1 MQYNGALANI
11 RKERIL
17 QVDSALR
24 FMEQVEKLWL
34 RPPRPDTF
42 RGQASLE
49 PMRPSLTRDGGPAA
63 KCSAERLLYLEK
75 KLLDEFN
82 RRIPTGALGHR
93 PDYWETAVLGRHH
106 GLPTRLLD
114 WSELPLAALYFAV
127 APKERACRDPAH
139 EQGPAAVFGT
149 HGDRRFMGEV
159 RESYGSEPWSLNDR
173 GPHFFIPDFRDERIL
188 PQRSVLSVW
197 RDPALPF
204 EQVTDEVWC
213 FVVPPAYHRTVR
225 QELDRMGINEEIL
238 LPGFDGAARYVGWK
252 ITDAEPANA

>member
-1 MQYNGALANI
+1 
-11 RKERIL
+11 
-17 QVDSALR
+17 
-24 FMEQVEKLWL
+24 
-34 RPPRPDTF
+34 
-42 RGQASLE
+42 
-49 PMRPSLTRDGGPAA
+49 
-63 KCSAERLLYLEK
+63 LEK

-82 RRIPTGALGHR
+82 RRIPTGTLGHR

-127 APKERACRDPAH
+127 APKERACRDPRH

-159 RESYGSEPWSLNDR
+159 REHYGPEPWTLYDR

-197 RDPALPF
+197 KEPALPF

-213 FVVPPAYHRTVR
+213 FVVPPTYHHAVR
-225 QELDRMGINEEIL
+225 KELDRMGINEEIL

-252 ITDAEPANA
+252 ITDEEPTNV